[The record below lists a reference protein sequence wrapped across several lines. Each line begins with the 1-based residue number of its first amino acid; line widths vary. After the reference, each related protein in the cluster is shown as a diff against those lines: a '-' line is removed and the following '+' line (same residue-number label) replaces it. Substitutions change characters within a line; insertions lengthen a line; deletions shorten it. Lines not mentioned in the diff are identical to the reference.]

1 MAGRFPEPAP
11 SHLFHWKEGTWVEDG
26 NAKAMFAKL
35 GAVTDALWADLNG
48 DGAKELV
55 VACDWGAIRVFEW
68 KGGALGERSKD
79 WGLSEMVGRWQ
90 SVGAGDFN
98 KDGKVDLVAGNWGLS
113 SMYNQAP
120 DQQAEIYFGD
130 YNEAGRVEM
139 MEAYRAA
146 DGKVL
151 PWRDMTGFEQSMP
164 WIAQTF
170 ATHKN
175 YAGATVREILGA
187 RKQKGGAVR
196 TKTLA
201 STLFLNRGT
210 KFEAMPL
217 PREAQFTPVFGVVVA
232 DFDNDGFQDIALA
245 QNFFGTRENDGPMDA
260 GRGLI
265 LRGLAGGKMTPMS
278 AVESGIAAYGEHRGI
293 AASDFDKDGKIDLAI
308 GQNGAKTK
316 LFVNQGDANQTR

>member
-1 MAGRFPEPAP
+1 M
-11 SHLFHWKEGTWVEDG
+11 
-26 NAKAMFAKL
+26 
-35 GAVTDALWADLNG
+35 
-48 DGAKELV
+48 
-55 VACDWGAIRVFEW
+55 
-68 KGGALGERSKD
+68 
-79 WGLSEMVGRWQ
+79 
-90 SVGAGDFN
+90 
-98 KDGKVDLVAGNWGLS
+98 
-113 SMYNQAP
+113 
-120 DQQAEIYFGD
+120 
-130 YNEAGRVEM
+130 
-139 MEAYRAA
+139 
-146 DGKVL
+146 
-151 PWRDMTGFEQSMP
+151 
-164 WIAQTF
+164 
-170 ATHKN
+170 
-175 YAGATVREILGA
+175 
-187 RKQKGGAVR
+187 R